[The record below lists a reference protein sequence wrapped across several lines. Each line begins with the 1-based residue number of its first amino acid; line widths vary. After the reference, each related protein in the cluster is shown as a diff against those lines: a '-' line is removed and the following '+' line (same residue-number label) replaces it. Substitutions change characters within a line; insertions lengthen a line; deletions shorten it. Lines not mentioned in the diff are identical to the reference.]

1 MVGLDSVDTNTP
13 GWFENRT
20 VACKNILENMTDAEK
35 DILRKKAEE
44 MAEKGMPEDIQRK

>member
-20 VACKNILENMTDAEK
+20 VACKNILDNMTDAEK

>member
-1 MVGLDSVDTNTP
+1 MGLNSVNTNTP

-20 VACKNILENMTDAEK
+20 VACRNILDNMTDAEK
-35 DILRKKAEE
+35 EKLCKKAEE